1 MLRLQHKLST
11 FDHTSAHAK
20 SNRLKGDEC
29 MLKAQH
35 RDQNSRNLHP
45 CAANF
50 HHYFTLSFPSG
61 IKVHEGSHYNNYL
74 RLELLNPQ
82 WH

>member
-29 MLKAQH
+29 MLKAQ
-35 RDQNSRNLHP
+35 NLLLIL
-45 CAANF
+45 CCN
-50 HHYFTLSFPSG
+50 
-61 IKVHEGSHYNNYL
+61 
-74 RLELLNPQ
+74 RL
-82 WH
+82 